1 MIDFAAI
8 ESQVNSA
15 AHSTF
20 GNATLTY
27 LNGSTTVAVDG
38 VLLDSRDEPEAIG
51 TPRGVRSIT
60 FQLLVS
66 LLGTLVAGTPVT
78 VRAVNYSLS
87 RIERDKTGWATL
99 HLRGGG

>member
-8 ESQVNSA
+8 ESQVNSDV
-15 AHSTF
+15 HSVF

-27 LNGSTTVAVDG
+27 LNGATTVAVDG
-38 VLLDSRDEPEAIG
+38 VLLDNRDEPEAIG
-51 TPRGVRSIT
+51 APRGVRSIT
-60 FQLLVS
+60 FQMLAS
-66 LLGTLVAGTPVT
+66 ALGTLTAGTPVT
-78 VRAVNYSLS
+78 IRAVNYSLS